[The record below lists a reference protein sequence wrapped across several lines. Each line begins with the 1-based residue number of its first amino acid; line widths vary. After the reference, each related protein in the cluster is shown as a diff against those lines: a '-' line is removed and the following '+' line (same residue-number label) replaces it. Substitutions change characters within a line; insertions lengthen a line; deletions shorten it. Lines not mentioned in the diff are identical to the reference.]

1 MMDEISLYM
10 LTKVLNSVKRLL
22 NKKVVAGLSL
32 GMILVGSV
40 VAYRF
45 NIAGFKNSKFG
56 ATYASFVKSIPKV
69 GGMILG

>member
-1 MMDEISLYM
+1 MMNEISLYM

-22 NKKVVAGLSL
+22 NKKVMGVSL
-32 GMILVGSV
+32 GINLLGSV

-56 ATYASFVKSIPKV
+56 ASYASFVKSIPKV

>member
-1 MMDEISLYM
+1 MMNEISLYM

-22 NKKVVAGLSL
+22 NKKVMGVSL
-32 GMILVGSV
+32 GIILLGSV

-56 ATYASFVKSIPKV
+56 ASYASFVKSIPKV